1 MEDVTHLAPGQYSV
15 KGELWNL
22 PEHYE
27 IKARVGSGAY
37 GCVCKAADRGT
48 GRLLAVKRIANV
60 FISKTDA
67 LRILREISILRR
79 LNHPNVISLVDVP
92 KIPPLPAPVKTMYVV
107 FEFAGVDMHKLVH
120 QGTTLP
126 VDTVRVL
133 MKQMCMGVRYLHHS
147 CVIHRDLKP
156 ANILIDTT
164 SWRLK
169 IADFGLSRVLELGTD
184 SKVCPHLMSSNDES
198 SERDV
203 DDGDQQSNVPPKMS
217 RQISEHVV
225 TRWYRAPE
233 VILCRGHYGYSI
245 DVWSVGCIFAE
256 LLNMADRQPKAKKRP
271 LFPGRSCFPLSP
283 SSQTC
288 FKDVTDQ
295 LNVIFSI
302 IGTPSQ
308 AEIDSLEA
316 GEDVKTYLT
325 RLPASP
331 PVDLY
336 TRFPEASDE
345 EIKILKGMI
354 EFLAEKR
361 MTLDEALDLPYL
373 AGVDAP
379 ADADGEQG
387 RVPMLQRKSSTVA
400 AEDLLAL
407 DLEHQYDRRNH
418 EEAVV
423 RLSAM
428 FRREI
433 DSIHTSESRVKR
445 GAPGASPPPPAGG
458 REQSEEFY
466 DCHSPS
472 HVQGSQVV

>member
-1 MEDVTHLAPGQYSV
+1 
-15 KGELWNL
+15 
-22 PEHYE
+22 
-27 IKARVGSGAY
+27 
-37 GCVCKAADRGT
+37 
-48 GRLLAVKRIANV
+48 
-60 FISKTDA
+60 
-67 LRILREISILRR
+67 
-79 LNHPNVISLVDVP
+79 
-92 KIPPLPAPVKTMYVV
+92 MYVV
-107 FEFAGVDMHKLVH
+107 FDFAGTDLHKLVH
-120 QGTTLP
+120 NGTTLP

-156 ANILIDTT
+156 ANILIDTQ
-164 SWRLK
+164 SWGLK
-169 IADFGLSRVLELGTD
+169 IADFGLSRVLEQGTN
-184 SKVCPHLMSSNDES
+184 SHVCPHLMSSNEDES
-198 SERDV
+198 EADHHGDS
-203 DDGDQQSNVPPKMS
+203 DGPPKMS

-256 LLNMADRQPKAKKRP
+256 LLNMATCQPKTKKRP

-283 SSQTC
+283 SSHTC

-316 GEDVKTYLT
+316 GEDVKTYLA
-325 RLPASP
+325 RLAPSP
-331 PVDLY
+331 PVDLQE
-336 TRFPEASDE
+336 RFPEAGADE
-345 EIKILKGMI
+345 ITILKGMI

-361 MTLDEALDLPYL
+361 MTLDQALDLPYL

-379 ADADGEQG
+379 VEGVEDHREA
-387 RVPMLQRKSSTVA
+387 PFMLTRKSSAMA

-418 EEAVV
+418 EEAVK

-433 DSIHTSESRVKR
+433 DSLHASESRVKR
-445 GAPGASPPPPAGG
+445 GAPGSQPQGG
-458 REQSEEFY
+458 GGDEFF
-466 DCHSPS
+466 DCHSPTS
-472 HVQGSQVV
+472 GERGQAV